1 MNDNTKINLVINSK
15 KLRGINQNANNIVLP
30 IDDGLIRCDPKTQYL
45 ELNIV
50 SWIMKNDFYNTQDA
64 NNKFLITFK
73 DDDGIILSSSM
84 KIIEP
89 GNYNV
94 IEMQSKLKDL
104 LSDVCSIE
112 YLSTLNKYKFRKN
125 NGTFNAFITSISAND
140 FIGFDNNY
148 EYEITELGLIS
159 TNVLNMAG
167 DSIIILEIPNLQTNP
182 RILDNIST
190 GSVSPSSTM
199 AYIVID
205 VPSYGLLKYEN
216 GDSGDSFSYILM
228 NNDIKY
234 LNLVIRN
241 QDKEVI
247 EVSDYDLTLQ
257 FIIHNRNNSTQLAV
271 LKNIDKSL
279 SRIVQMLGDLW
290 SKYTKK

>member
-1 MNDNTKINLVINSK
+1 MNDTKKINLVINSK
-15 KLRGINQNANNIVLP
+15 KLRNINQNANNIVLNLS
-30 IDDGLIRCDPKTQYL
+30 DGLIRCDPKNEYL

-50 SWIMKNDFYNTQDA
+50 SWIIKNDFYNTQNA
-64 NNKFLITFK
+64 NNKFKISFK
-73 DDDGIILSSSM
+73 DDDGNVLTESI

-94 IEMQSKLKDL
+94 LEMQSKLTDI

-125 NGTFNAFITSISAND
+125 DNSFNAFITSISAND
-140 FIGFDNNY
+140 FIGFDNNI
-148 EYEITELGLIS
+148 EYEIIELGLIS

-167 DSIIILEIPNLQTNP
+167 DSIIILEIPNIQTNP
-182 RILDNIST
+182 RILDNIKT
-190 GSVSPSSTM
+190 GEVVPSSTV

-216 GDSGDSFSYILM
+216 GDGGDSFSYILM
-228 NNDIKY
+228 NTDIKY
-234 LNLVIRN
+234 LNLIVRN

-247 EVSDYDLTLQ
+247 DVSDYDLTLQ
-257 FIIHNRNNSTQLAV
+257 FIVHNRNNSTQLNA

-279 SRIVQMLGDLW
+279 NKIVQMMGDLW
-290 SKYTKK
+290 NKYTKK